1 MSQFI
6 NARNISAPTKENLL
20 SDIKP
25 DMRLTMDFFKK
36 VYGYELSYP
45 GFAEQAI
52 NALEAVGCSHARQ
65 YYVDWVNEYETKR
78 NAELKEVAHWYRLQC
93 EKEWEKRLRGGEVK
107 RTQQENLQ
115 QMSDSDLITL
125 LENLIGVT

>member
-65 YYVDWVNEYETKR
+65 YYEDWTADYEKQQKAVLEPV
-78 NAELKEVAHWYRLQC
+78 AEWYRRQC
-93 EKEWEKRLRGGEVK
+93 EEQWANRLRGGELQ
-107 RTQQENLQ
+107 RTLQ
-115 QMSDSDLITL
+115 NDLRLMSDSDLITL